1 MQVESIQ
8 TARERKEA
16 PPSWRIFC
24 WFADQLPAL
33 SEREIRFMVVL
44 LRHAKFASGTA
55 FLNWSTIA
63 REAGMSKATVARAQA
78 DLERR
83 GLISHEKRWGGP
95 RRRSNLYRLHANRHA
110 SHG

>member
-1 MQVESIQ
+1 MFI
-8 TARERKEA
+8 
-16 PPSWRIFC
+16 
-24 WFADQLPAL
+24 WFAEQVPTL
-33 SEREIRFMVVL
+33 SDREIRFLIVL

-63 REAGMSKATVARAQA
+63 REGHMSKATVARAQA

-95 RRRSNLYRLHANRHA
+95 RRRSNLYRLHADRHA